1 MNVVDSSG
9 WLEYFA
15 DGPNADFYAPA
26 VELTAE
32 LIVPTLS
39 LYEVFKRVLQQRGE
53 GDALQAVAVM
63 IQGVVVDLDLD
74 LALSAAK
81 LSAELG
87 LPMADSVMLATA
99 RNRRALLWTQDA
111 DFDGIEGVRYIARSS
126 SDSFQ
131 QRQ

>member
-15 DGPNADFYAPA
+15 DGPNADFFAPA
-26 VELTAE
+26 IENTAE

-53 GDALQAVAVM
+53 GDALQAVAIM
-63 IQGVVVDLDLD
+63 IQGTTVVLDMD

-81 LSAELG
+81 LSVDLK

-99 RNRRALLWTQDA
+99 QSQRAILWTQDA
-111 DFDGIEGVRYIARSS
+111 DFQDMEGVRYTARG
-126 SDSFQ
+126 
-131 QRQ
+131 

>member
-15 DGPNADFYAPA
+15 DGPNADFFAAPIGD
-26 VELTAE
+26 TSE

-53 GDALQAVAVM
+53 GDALQAIAVM
-63 IQGVVVDLDLD
+63 IQGDVVDLDID

-81 LSAELG
+81 VSVELK

-99 RNRRALLWTQDA
+99 QARGAVLWTQDGDFEGIA
-111 DFDGIEGVRYIARSS
+111 DVRYIERK
-126 SDSFQ
+126 
-131 QRQ
+131 

>member
-15 DGPNADFYAPA
+15 DGPNADFFAPA
-26 VELTAE
+26 IENTAE

-53 GDALQAVAVM
+53 GDALQAVAIM
-63 IQGVVVDLDLD
+63 IQGTTVVLDMD
-74 LALSAAK
+74 LALRAAK
-81 LSAELG
+81 LSVDLK

-99 RNRRALLWTQDA
+99 QSQRAILWTQDV
-111 DFDGIEGVRYIARSS
+111 DFQDMEGVRYTARG
-126 SDSFQ
+126 
-131 QRQ
+131 